1 MMRTRRYPIVAS
13 LVLALAA
20 CATDYSKSEA
30 PNNLR
35 VDGSESRVEVAFAPG
50 SARLAAGEAARLDRL
65 VATGV
70 IRPAD
75 RITIA
80 AAGPPRLANQRAAAV
95 SSALLAYGI
104 VAETQPLGPA
114 PANHAIIG
122 IGRYTVTLP
131 PCPNWSSPPT
141 AEYTNA
147 HNSNWGCAAATNLG
161 LMVASP
167 ADLVSGRTL
176 APTDGQPAVNA
187 VQRYMTDRVKQPP
200 APTASPFAA
209 STGGGGGG
217 GDTGAAGGGGA
228 PGAGGGTGAQ

>member
-1 MMRTRRYPIVAS
+1 MENSMIKTGRYLIVAA
-13 LVLALAA
+13 LILALAA

-35 VDGSESRVEVAFAPG
+35 VDGAESRVDVAFAPG

-65 VATGV
+65 VAMG
-70 IRPAD
+70 IMRPAD

-80 AAGPPRLANQRAAAV
+80 AAGPPRLADQRAAAL

-104 VAETQPLGPA
+104 VAEALPLGPVA
-114 PANHAIIG
+114 ANHAIIG

-176 APTDGQPAVNA
+176 GPAEGQPAVNA

-209 STGGGGGG
+209 STSSGGDTGGGGGV
-217 GDTGAAGGGGA
+217 GAGGGA
-228 PGAGGGTGAQ
+228 PQ